1 MEEKDANIALC
12 DCFSEASQELGF
24 GSFGHIFVGGAS
36 DAAHASAMDIPVVC
50 ASGPVVDF
58 QHTKNERVLFRSMAQ
73 RAKIHAVT
81 ILGLSQQK

>member
-1 MEEKDANIALC
+1 
-12 DCFSEASQELGF
+12 
-24 GSFGHIFVGGAS
+24 
-36 DAAHASAMDIPVVC
+36 VVC

-58 QHTKNERVLFRSMAQ
+58 QHTPNERVLISSMAQ